1 VSRKA
6 PRSAGPKEASTR
18 GDTTRARRIE
28 IAKKGPHAFALVY
41 LPHLLQ
47 AQNDIFDKDPEK
59 HDDAVVLI
67 EAGTQMDP
75 AEFHLDIYDRFN
87 TPKAKKR
94 REAYIAPRG
103 FAKSTVVTILVLWLA
118 AMKFREFVVWTSD
131 TASQVEELL
140 ATFIDE
146 IEGNTLL
153 TGDFPHLLPKKDDRG
168 QYVKFND
175 RDIVLSS
182 DFRLSARG
190 AAKATRGLR
199 RGSKRPDLFICD
211 DAEGEDS
218 TGKTQY
224 PKRRRWLTRVVAPA
238 LAPGGDILWLCT
250 LIDWVSVTGALIR
263 GDEDWTQSWN
273 VHHLQAEWYED
284 EDGRKVDVATLLY
297 QDTGEPFESGVENDP
312 FVGLTHR
319 LLWADYWPL
328 ERLVAFKDENGSLA
342 YSFEMLN
349 KPMAEGDK
357 VFAEGEWLKFAQ
369 FENGRI
375 YREDKERGDWIN
387 ETLLRYITFIDPAF
401 GGKDYAAVV
410 TVGVFQHDFFVRE
423 AWWARGDGIRTS
435 QVEEAVRQAL
445 HWGSSVIGVESVAA
459 QILLADEFIRVTRI
473 PIEKVSPGSKS
484 KVDRALPV
492 AIRASQGHV
501 YFESGIPS
509 VRALRELLLRFPG
522 PEIDDPVD
530 AFVYAI
536 ETGASVRARYMVAS

>member
-1 VSRKA
+1 MASKKPSPKRPAPSGGDAMKSR
-6 PRSAGPKEASTR
+6 RL
-18 GDTTRARRIE
+18 E
-28 IAKKGPHAFALVY
+28 IARQGPHAFALVY

-47 AQNDIFDKDPEK
+47 AQNDIYDKDPEK

-67 EAGTQMDP
+67 EAGTQIDP
-75 AEFHLDIYDRFN
+75 ADFHLDIYDRFA
-87 TPKAKKR
+87 TEKSKKR
-94 REAYIAPRG
+94 REAFIAPRG
-103 FAKSTVVTILVLWLA
+103 YAKSTVVTILLLWLA
-118 AMKFREFVVWTSD
+118 AMRFREFIVWTSD

-146 IEGNTLL
+146 IEGNSLL

-175 RDIVLSS
+175 RDVVLTS

-199 RGSKRPDLFICD
+199 RGSKRPDMFICD

-263 GDEDWTQSWN
+263 GDEDWTQGWN
-273 VHHLQAEWYED
+273 VHHLQAEWFEF
-284 EDGRKVDVATLLY
+284 EGRKVDVQSLIYL
-297 QDTGEPFESGVENDP
+297 DNGEAFEGDLDALS
-312 FVGLTHR
+312 HH
-319 LLWADYWPL
+319 LLWEAYWPL
-328 ERLVAFKDENGSLA
+328 ERLIAFKEENGSLA

-349 KPMAEGDK
+349 RPMGEGDK
-357 VFAEGEWLKFAQ
+357 VFAESDWLKFATI
-369 FENGRI
+369 ENGRI
-375 YREDKERGDWIN
+375 HREDKERDDWIN
-387 ETLLRYITFIDPAF
+387 ELLLRYITFIDPAF

-410 TVGVFQHDFFVRE
+410 TVGVFMHDFFVRE
-423 AWWARGDGIRTS
+423 AWWARGEGIRTS
-435 QVEEAVRQAL
+435 QVEEAVRQAE

-459 QILLADEFIRVTRI
+459 QILLADEFIRKSRI
-473 PIEKVSPGSKS
+473 PVEKVSPGSKS
-484 KVDRALPV
+484 KIDRALPV

-522 PEIDDPVD
+522 PDIDDPVD
-530 AFVYAI
+530 AFVYAV
-536 ETGASVRARYMVAS
+536 ETGASIRARFMVAT